1 MRRCILWICL
11 LLCTGLWSGCQ
22 RSSATTAPPVTTGF
36 SCRVTADYNGM
47 AVEGQMVRH
56 LADDLTLT
64 LTEPDT
70 LNGLTL
76 TLDGDT
82 LTAVWHGV
90 TATVDP
96 AQLPQAGALPLLL
109 RTLDAAATLT
119 DGGEHTADGLKFT
132 GETDLGSYTLLSDPE
147 TGNLLTLEIPAAELT
162 VTFSDFQRITDEESE
177 E

>member
-1 MRRCILWICL
+1 MRRFIIGICL
-11 LLCTGLWSGCQ
+11 LLCTGLWGGCQ
-22 RSSATTAPPVTTGF
+22 RTPTAITPPVTTGF
-36 SCRVTADYNGM
+36 SCRVTANYNGM

-64 LTEPDT
+64 LTKPDT

-76 TLDGDT
+76 TLDGNT
-82 LTAVWHGV
+82 LTAAWHGV

-109 RTLDAAATLT
+109 HTLDAAATLT
-119 DGGEHTADGLKFT
+119 DGGERTADGLKFT

-162 VTFSDFQRITDEESE
+162 VTFSDFQRLTDESGK
-177 E
+177 